1 MTDVRDLQLIDVRD
15 SDVGRI
21 WQSLEARGQHSYF
34 LSWGFIENWL
44 ASLSADERPSLA
56 VILDRGQPSAAF
68 FLAHKRLRRNLL
80 MTSNALYF
88 NATGSPKRDEL
99 GIEHNGML
107 AAPGARRSLAA
118 VLELLPGE
126 WDELF
131 LPAIDRYAFDDLGA
145 ASSPLAAR
153 YKVRIEREAIAP
165 FVDLEAVRTVDGGY
179 DALLPP
185 STRTLLERSRSLLG
199 GVDLE
204 VALDVRHALDI
215 YGELLRLHA
224 HRCAAR
230 GMRGAFA
237 DPWFERMHRRLIQ
250 NRLAHGEIQLMR
262 LKVGDSTLGCLYN
275 FIHRGR
281 VVFYQCGLASY
292 DDPQIKPGY
301 LCHAVAI
308 EYNALA
314 RHSFYDLLGG
324 QARYKESLATGINRR
339 VWLRVQRPLARFSL
353 EDGVKR
359 WYDLLLGD
367 RAATPR
373 PA

>member
-1 MTDVRDLQLIDVRD
+1 MSDGRDLQLIDVRD
-15 SDVGRI
+15 SDVERI

-44 ASLSADERPSLA
+44 ASLPADERPSLA
-56 VILDRGQPSAAF
+56 VIFDHGQPSAAF

-88 NATGSPKRDEL
+88 NATGSPRHDEL

-107 AAPGARRSLAA
+107 TAPGARRSLAA

-145 ASSPLAAR
+145 APSPLAAR

-179 DALLPP
+179 DALLP
-185 STRTLLERSRSLLG
+185 SNTRTLLERSRALLG
-199 GVDLE
+199 GIDLE
-204 VALDVRHALDI
+204 VALDERHAMDI
-215 YGELLRLHA
+215 YSELLQLRD
-224 HRCAAR
+224 
-230 GMRGAFA
+230 AFA
-237 DPWFERMHRRLIQ
+237 DPWSERMHRRLIQ
-250 NRLAHGEIQLMR
+250 NRLGHGDIQLMR
-262 LKVGDSTLGCLYN
+262 LKAGDRTLGCLYN
-275 FIHRGR
+275 LVYRGR
-281 VVFYQCGLASY
+281 VVFYQCGFATY

-324 QARYKESLATGINRR
+324 QARYKENLATGINRR

-367 RAATPR
+367 RAATLR